1 MEALDPEEL
10 RRFLESQEVVGGGLT
25 FGDVQ
30 RQFDEMERLGIIPA
44 GQRSG
49 RIPDSGAS
57 AGVTQPE
64 EAERPPILPIY
75 ISPDGVEESF
85 QERADRLAR
94 EAAEGEDTEAE
105 DTEAEDPAL
114 VFAREQTAQRRQNAF
129 SLIETF
135 LTKAGL
141 TGLEKNVRELLGQGI
156 EDSESILFR
165 LRDTEQFRTRFKANT
180 ARVKQGLP
188 ELDPATYIGMEQSY
202 RETLIANNFDK
213 GFYDDQDDFAKLIEG
228 NVSLAEFQARINEGY
243 RKVADADP
251 EVIRQMEQL
260 YGVGK
265 SELAEYFIDPQRTRP
280 LLTSKELQRQAQAA
294 QVAARGRELAGLQLT
309 ATSAEDLIA
318 RGFSP
323 EEAQQAFTRQG
334 QLSGLYQEMG
344 GEEMLSEQEKLGA
357 TFGFD
362 LTAQEKLERRKAQRV
377 GEFQAGGQFARTTG
391 ATSGAIETGLGT
403 AQ

>member
-1 MEALDPEEL
+1 MSMFYTPSDMAFLPEEDVATIP
-10 RRFLESQEVVGGGLT
+10 LEERQSLVEAGVLSPSQPGLDAPFTGETLFIPRPREDTGGGGT
-25 FGDVQ
+25 GGGGTGGGGTGGGGG
-30 RQFDEMERLGIIPA
+30 E
-44 GQRSG
+44 
-49 RIPDSGAS
+49 
-57 AGVTQPE
+57 T
-64 EAERPPILPIY
+64 EAERIARL
-75 ISPDGVEESF
+75 
-85 QERADRLAR
+85 DREQAAAQFAATQAA
-94 EAAEGEDTEAE
+94 EAAA
-105 DTEAEDPAL
+105 
-114 VFAREQTAQRRQNAF
+114 VAQRRQNAF

-156 EDSESILFR
+156 EDSDSILFR

-180 ARVKQGLP
+180 ARAKQGLP
-188 ELDPATYIGMEQSY
+188 ELDPATYIGLEQAY

-213 GFYDDQDDFAKLIEG
+213 GFYDDQDDFNKLIEG

-265 SELAEYFIDPQRTRP
+265 SELAEYFIDPQRARP
-280 LLTSKELQRQAQAA
+280 LLTSKELARQAQAA
-294 QVAARGRELAGLQLT
+294 QVAARGRELAGMQLT

-362 LTAQEKLERRKAQRV
+362 LTAQEKLERRKAQRL

>member
-10 RRFLESQEVVGGGLT
+10 RRFLEGQEVVGGGLT
-25 FGDVQ
+25 FGELEQ
-30 RQFDEMERLGIIPA
+30 RQFDELGQMGVIP
-44 GQRSG
+44 G
-49 RIPDSGAS
+49 RTGT
-57 AGVTQPE
+57 GVTRPE
-64 EAERPPILPIY
+64 EAEQLSTLGLY
-75 ISPDGVEESF
+75 VSPDGVEESF

-94 EAAEGEDTEAE
+94 EAAEDEDTQP
-105 DTEAEDPAL
+105 EDPAL

-156 EDSESILFR
+156 EDSDSILFR

-180 ARVKQGLP
+180 ARAKQGLP
-188 ELDPATYIGMEQSY
+188 ELDPATYIGLEQSY

-265 SELAEYFIDPQRTRP
+265 SELAEYFIDPQRARP

-357 TFGFD
+357 TFGFN

-377 GEFQAGGQFARTTG
+377 GEFQAGGSFAGTRG

>member
-10 RRFLESQEVVGGGLT
+10 LRFLESQEVVGGGST
-25 FGDVQ
+25 
-30 RQFDEMERLGIIPA
+30 FDELGQMGVLPPN
-44 GQRSG
+44 GQ
-49 RIPDSGAS
+49 
-57 AGVTQPE
+57 V
-64 EAERPPILPIY
+64 ILPDTA
-75 ISPDGVEESF
+75 PLENPP
-85 QERADRLAR
+85 
-94 EAAEGEDTEAE
+94 EDE

-114 VFAREQTAQRRQNAF
+114 VFAREQTTQRRQNAF

-141 TGLEKNVRELLGQGI
+141 TGLEKNIRELLGQGI
-156 EDSESILFR
+156 EDSNSILFR

-213 GFYDDQDDFAKLIEG
+213 GFYDDQDDFNKLIEG
-228 NVSLAEFQARINEGY
+228 NVSLGEFQARIDDGY

-265 SELAEYFIDPQRTRP
+265 SELAAYFIDPQRARP
-280 LLTSKELQRQAQAA
+280 LLTSKELKRQAQAA
-294 QVAARGRELAGLQLT
+294 QIAARGRELAGLQLT
-309 ATSAEDLIA
+309 AESAEDLIA

-323 EEAQQAFTRQG
+323 EEAQAAFAAQG

-344 GEEMLSEQEKLGA
+344 GEEMLSAQEKLGA

-362 LTAQEKLERRKAQRV
+362 PDAAKKLERRRAQRV
-377 GEFQAGGQFARTTG
+377 GEFQAGGSFAGTRG
-391 ATSGAIETGLGT
+391 ATSGVVETGLGT